1 MVGDFV
7 AEKFVKTKRG
17 ELMKFGTFLDIEG
30 KFFDTVHFPPSL
42 VQYPLRGA
50 GIYLIKGKV
59 VQEFGCPSLEVIR
72 CAKIPLKPDPG
83 VYNGKCHRIFTSTLS
98 YPCIRYL

>member
-7 AEKFVKTKRG
+7 SEKFVKTKPC

-30 KFFDTVHFPPSL
+30 KFVDTVHFPPTL
-42 VQYPLRGA
+42 AQYPLRRA
-50 GIYLIKGKV
+50 GIYLIEGKV

-72 CAKIPLKPDPG
+72 CANIPLKPDP
-83 VYNGKCHRIFTSTLS
+83 RSI
-98 YPCIRYL
+98 